1 VSDNYIKNFQIK
13 RKIVIINFFNN
24 PKDCK
29 MQYEI
34 IQVSTDFDIP
44 KNVDIFDYTFTSW
57 FSQNFYLVIMKMYKG
72 TIIFFV
78 CVRISSLIEV

>member
-1 VSDNYIKNFQIK
+1 MNWLPDVSDNYIKNFQIK
-13 RKIVIINFFNN
+13 RKIVVINFFNN

-44 KNVDIFDYTFTSW
+44 KNVDIFD
-57 FSQNFYLVIMKMYKG
+57 
-72 TIIFFV
+72 
-78 CVRISSLIEV
+78 